1 MFRIFRRM
9 RAEYKEEEEIIGK
22 SGDYLR
28 WRKSIWY
35 DEQKNKEYEVYRVI
49 LYNRGSVVFDVFA
62 YTVEFS
68 ADECNALTF
77 SFHDRVLEE
86 RHVDIISSHKLVVHD
101 AILKETAF
109 GTNIYEYIVFRIK

>member
-35 DEQKNKEYEVYRVI
+35 DEQKNKDPKNKKI
-49 LYNRGSVVFDVFA
+49 NFKND
-62 YTVEFS
+62 
-68 ADECNALTF
+68 
-77 SFHDRVLEE
+77 
-86 RHVDIISSHKLVVHD
+86 
-101 AILKETAF
+101 
-109 GTNIYEYIVFRIK
+109 